1 MGVLENTPVVEM
13 RRTRAAEAMSVYEA
27 TVIQSRK
34 SLQETDVWLE
44 WEGAWEECCL
54 GTPVPQA
61 WPAPESPESR
71 VGAVAPSRSHSPRES
86 PPWCGPG

>member
-1 MGVLENTPVVEM
+1 MGVLENTPVGEM

-44 WEGAWEECCL
+44 WEGAWEGCCL
-54 GTPVPQA
+54 GTPVSQA
-61 WPAPESPESR
+61 WAGSG
-71 VGAVAPSRSHSPRES
+71 VPREQS
-86 PPWCGPG
+86 RRGGPV